1 MGKWW
6 WILIASL
13 SFDNVA
19 GQTVD
24 SSALQREPIPVGRTA
39 KPEIFTNGFVDIMN
53 YGQMNASAR
62 FFKLYLGV
70 PGKWVVPVSLYTGV
84 TSTGFAAV
92 SRNNDPLFL
101 GLINPSSGVLNLS
114 IEGSHDFFCWNK
126 AVTKLGLLYQAGERL
141 LSYNDLQTFQVFSFA
156 NSFCNAGFL
165 FQTGAWEKNKTD
177 NMGVFWF
184 SSRFLVMASNSYIQ
198 SFLAAAKVEKLL
210 YGFSIGLGI
219 DINKVVNIKS
229 YYYRYVGVAGK
240 AFPIPVYHFSFNY
253 SMRY

>member
-1 MGKWW
+1 MVVFFWAPG
-6 WILIASL
+6 L
-13 SFDNVA
+13 S
-19 GQTVD
+19 QTTD
-24 SSALQREPIPVGRTA
+24 SSNIQRTLFPAARSV

-70 PGKWVVPVSLYTGV
+70 PGKWVIPLSLYTGV
-84 TSTGFAAV
+84 TNTGFTAV

-114 IEGSHDFFCWNK
+114 IEGAYDFFCWNK
-126 AVTKLGLLYQAGERL
+126 GLTRVGALYQAGERL
-141 LSYNDLQTFQVFSFA
+141 LTYSDIQTYQVFSFA
-156 NSFCNAGFL
+156 NSFANAGLL

-177 NMGVFWF
+177 NMGQFWF
-184 SSRFLVMASNSYIQ
+184 SARFLAMASNNYIQ
-198 SFLAAAKVEKLL
+198 NFMAATKVENLI

-219 DINKVVNIKS
+219 DINKVVNLKS
-229 YYYRYVGVAGK
+229 YYYRYLGEAGL